1 MSKRTGP
8 LAGIGVLDLS
18 RLLPGPYCSL
28 MLADMGAEVIKIEQP
43 GMGDYAR
50 AMPPVSGPY
59 GSIFA
64 SVNRNKRSL
73 ALDLKNPQGRDVLLR
88 LIEGADVLIE
98 GFRPGVMK
106 KLGLSYQELTRVNA
120 QLVYCS
126 ISGYGQN
133 GSYQARAGHDLNFCG
148 LGGPLS
154 LTGQEETGPAMP
166 GFQLA
171 DLSSGMFALSAILAA
186 LFGRGQGQGGRYIDI
201 SMAEGAAA
209 FMLPY
214 TSLWL
219 DQGSKPQPGRDALNG
234 GIPAYNVYRTADGK
248 YMTLAALEPKFWS
261 GFCAAIERPELAEL
275 SHSLGE
281 EGLRVRE
288 QLALIFAEKTRA
300 EWIRF
305 FADRDVCC
313 EAVYGADEVDINPIF
328 QESGLV
334 FPLTHPVAGK
344 LSQQHTPL
352 SRPADPNTFTAP
364 PLLGEHSREILTEA
378 GYNEETIAQ
387 MMAEKIAVQA

>member
-1 MSKRTGP
+1 MSRQKGT
-8 LAGIGVLDLS
+8 LAGIRVLDLS

-43 GMGDYAR
+43 GLGDYAR
-50 AMPPVSGPY
+50 SMPPVSGPY

-64 SVNRNKRSL
+64 SLNRNKRSL
-73 ALDLKNPQGRDVLLR
+73 ALDLKNHQGRDVLLR
-88 LIEGADVLIE
+88 LSEDADVLIE

-106 KLGLSYQELTRVNA
+106 KLGLSYQEMTQINA

-154 LTGQEETGPAMP
+154 LTGRAETGPQMP

-171 DLSSGMFALSAILAA
+171 DLSSGLFALSAILAA
-186 LFGRGQGQGGRYIDI
+186 LFARGQGQGGRHIDI

-234 GIPAYNVYRTADGK
+234 GIPGYNVYRTADGK

-261 GFCAAIERPELAEL
+261 GFCAAIEQPDLADL
-275 SHSLGE
+275 SHSQGE
-281 EGLRVRE
+281 EGRRVRE
-288 QLALIFAEKTRA
+288 KLALIFAEKSRA

-305 FADRDVCC
+305 FADHDVCC
-313 EAVYGADEVDINPIF
+313 EAVYDADEVDINPIF
-328 QESGLV
+328 QESGLI
-334 FPLTHPVAGK
+334 FSLTHPQAGK

-352 SRPADPNTFTAP
+352 SRTKDPNSHTPP
-364 PLLGEHSREILTEA
+364 PLLGEHTREILTEA
-378 GYNEETIAQ
+378 GYGPDEIAEMIEQ
-387 MMAEKIAVQA
+387 KLAVEA